1 MEIFGYRTLIA
12 YKKAK
17 EVVKRTYKLLKKF
30 PAEERFAMCDQLRRA
45 SVSITSNIAE
55 GINRFSVKDKAHFIE
70 MSYGSLMEVSSQ
82 FEIAEELGLVGV
94 VKDDEVKAAARQ
106 AVEENPK
113 AVEDYH
119 NGEKASLNFL
129 MGQVMRLTK
138 GKADPRET
146 VKILKELLEE

>member
-1 MEIFGYRTLIA
+1 MEVFGYRKLIA
-12 YKKAK
+12 YQKAK

-82 FEIAEELGLVGV
+82 FEIAEELGYITTEDRMSMDNLIEE
-94 VKDDEVKAAARQ
+94 DARLLS
-106 AVEENPK
+106 
-113 AVEDYH
+113 
-119 NGEKASLNFL
+119 GLLNSYKPSDSK
-129 MGQVMRLTK
+129 Q
-138 GKADPRET
+138 
-146 VKILKELLEE
+146 